1 MFEITYLQEINFTYL
16 QFFFERALR
25 ARSVFP
31 LSLPTRQPFLAE
43 MGKHKRRKL
52 H

>member
-1 MFEITYLQEINFTYL
+1 MFEITYLQEIDFTFS
-16 QFFFERALR
+16 FFFERALR

-31 LSLPTRQPFLAE
+31 LSLPTRQPFMAE